1 MTQWPESESNWFTL
15 SNELTTQTNQKIA
28 DFLSETDLSVE
39 TKFFPQQAHWFLCDT
54 LLLANQAN
62 REGMHAN
69 ALSLTRQCIE
79 AISIIE
85 LGLCK
90 HNEAEAILV
99 KWNNQKISAG
109 EIRRWLESNVWS
121 KYGTGLWAEPWNI
134 YFAKL
139 SRAVQPYAHYSS
151 QLAQWQHRLVGNL
164 GESTPEKMIIE
175 IGPRQYDP
183 QKATRI
189 TLFHVL
195 ITYTMSRIWLASSGI
210 KDRNFESLVLQAG
223 EALGKSTFLDGHQ
236 TNWEQQFWATVLF
249 DGQPMPKGR

>member
-1 MTQWPESESNWFTL
+1 MTMWPESERNWFAL
-15 SNELTTQTNQKIA
+15 SNELTLETNEKIA
-28 DFLSETDLSVE
+28 TSLRDIGLSIR
-39 TKFFPQQAHWFLCDT
+39 TKYFPQQAHWFLCDT

-62 REGMHAN
+62 KEGIHAN

-90 HNEAEAILV
+90 HHQAEDILV
-99 KWNNQKISAG
+99 EWSNQNISAG
-109 EIRRWLESNVWS
+109 RIRKWLEDNVWEN
-121 KYGTGLWAEPWNI
+121 YGTGLWSEPWNEF
-134 YFAKL
+134 FAKL
-139 SRAVQPYAHYSS
+139 SKAVQPYAHYSS

-164 GESTPEKMIIE
+164 TEEAPQEMIIE

-195 ITYTMSRIWLASSGI
+195 VTYTLARIWLASSELEN
-210 KDRNFESLVLQAG
+210 RSFEALVFQAG
-223 EALGKSTFLDGHQ
+223 NALGKSAFLDGHQ
-236 TNWEQQFWATVLF
+236 TDWEQQFWATVLF
-249 DGQPMPKGR
+249 GGKPIPNF